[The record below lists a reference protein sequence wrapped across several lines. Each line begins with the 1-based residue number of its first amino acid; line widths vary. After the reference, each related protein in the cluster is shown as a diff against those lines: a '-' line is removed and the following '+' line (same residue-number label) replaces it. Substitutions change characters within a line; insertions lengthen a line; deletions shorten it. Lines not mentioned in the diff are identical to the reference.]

1 MTVYADT
8 EPGYNAA
15 TLSSDLALWLGGE
28 SEPWPSEFRWEED
41 GEAQASAEANE
52 SVMATLPIAV
62 LVILMLLVIQ
72 FNSIR
77 RAAINMIVLPY
88 AFVGVTIGLLVTSS
102 YFGFMTLLGIISLFG
117 VVINNANVLIDRID
131 VEIADGQT
139 PPDAVLAAA
148 RSRLRPILLT
158 TATTVLGLIPLWL
171 GGGPMFQPMAIVLI
185 FGLLFGTVLT
195 LCLVPLFY
203 SVFFRVSFTP
213 Q

>member
-1 MTVYADT
+1 M
-8 EPGYNAA
+8 
-15 TLSSDLALWLGGE
+15 
-28 SEPWPSEFRWEED
+28 
-41 GEAQASAEANE
+41 
-52 SVMATLPIAV
+52 
-62 LVILMLLVIQ
+62 
-72 FNSIR
+72 
-77 RAAINMIVLPY
+77 
-88 AFVGVTIGLLVTSS
+88 GVTIGLLVTSS